1 MPTILEALKIKD
13 GNNTP
18 ADTITDFLREKRS
31 TVLPYTDHTIAS
43 YISNGEDYN
52 PIAPVVTNDNWGRL
66 HGVLS
71 DGSTRTYKVIL
82 TAMTSKYK
90 DLDLHGIYY
99 FLVKNSPTSLVY
111 PEDGEEVY
119 FTFTDANDVLYRVPG
134 AYTRAGDGVKLNAF
148 FDELVIPN
156 RNKLSAYV
164 MGHWSKVDKPVHLL
178 AVCIPGET
186 AEEITIK
193 SFYWRRIKP
202 L

>member
-31 TVLPYTDHTIAS
+31 TVLPSTDHTIAS
-43 YISNGEDYN
+43 YISNGEDYD
-52 PIAPVVTNDNWGRL
+52 PIAPTFSNDNWGRFRGIL
-66 HGVLS
+66 Y
-71 DGSTRTYKVIL
+71 DDTARTYKVIL
-82 TAMTSKYK
+82 TAMTGKYK

-99 FLVKNSPTSLVY
+99 FTVRNSPSWVPY
-111 PEDGEEVY
+111 PEEDEEVY
-119 FTFTDANDVLYRVPG
+119 FSFTDANDVTYRVPG
-134 AYTRAGDGVKLNAF
+134 AYTRAGEGTKLNAF

-164 MGHWSKVDKPVHLL
+164 MGHWSKADKPIHMLV
-178 AVCIPGET
+178 VCIPGET

-193 SFYWRRIKP
+193 SFYWRKIKP